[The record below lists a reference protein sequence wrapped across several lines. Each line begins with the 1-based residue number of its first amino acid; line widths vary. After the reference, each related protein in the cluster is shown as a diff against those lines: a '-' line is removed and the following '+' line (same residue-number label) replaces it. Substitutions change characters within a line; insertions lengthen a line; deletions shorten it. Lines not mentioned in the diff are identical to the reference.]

1 MSAFAAI
8 TTIRPTACSVNEL
21 IVSYFP
27 RNKRDTPESEKKL
40 PCFAVVPLPLISI
53 AWTTDEGK
61 YIKQALQRQ
70 YNELLADAVAAGM
83 SELPI
88 STLADLLESA
98 EESSSDGIGRLSK
111 EKISDY
117 MKDEGIIKAA
127 AAGIAAKQ
135 MLAADHPRVLKK
147 LEELTAM
154 LHALAGRAPVVETWL
169 AVAEAF
175 IGKYFPAGEAMTAR
189 LLKAI
194 EAKREQNKKALA
206 DAKVSADDF

>member
-21 IVSYFP
+21 IAAYFP

-40 PCFAVVPLPLISI
+40 PCFAVVSLPLISI

-83 SELPI
+83 SELPV
-88 STLADLLESA
+88 SSLADLLESA

-117 MKDEGIIKAA
+117 MKEEGILKAA

-135 MLAADHPRVLKK
+135 MLAADHPRVMKK

-189 LLKAI
+189 LTKAI